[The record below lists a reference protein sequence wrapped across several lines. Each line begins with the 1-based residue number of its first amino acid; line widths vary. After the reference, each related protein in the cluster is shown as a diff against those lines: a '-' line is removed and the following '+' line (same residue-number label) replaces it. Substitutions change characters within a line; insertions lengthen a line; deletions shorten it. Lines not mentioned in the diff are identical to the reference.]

1 MNKLSQWISENIR
14 LASDTTDGALMKRR
28 LEALVSDIKKLK
40 LKAKDGGPNSVM
52 SRFRVDVRRAIELLP
67 PVVRV
72 RNMNLWQIAELDVQ
86 VNRVKGMLE
95 RYRIK
100 ES

>member
-1 MNKLSQWISENIR
+1 MKKLSKWIEKNVR
-14 LASDTTDGALMKRR
+14 FASDSAEGILMRRR
-28 LEALVSDIKKLK
+28 LEALVSDVKKLK
-40 LKAKDGGPNSVM
+40 AKTKDGGPNSVI

-72 RNMNLWQIAELDVQ
+72 KNMDLWQIAELDVK
-86 VNRVKGMLE
+86 VKRVKSMLE

>member
-1 MNKLSQWISENIR
+1 MNKVSRWINDNVR

-40 LKAKDGGPNSVM
+40 HKAQDNGPNSVM
-52 SRFRVDVRRAIELLP
+52 SRFRTDVRRAIELLP

-72 RNMNLWQIAELDVQ
+72 MNMNLWQIAELDVQ

-95 RYRIK
+95 RYRAK